1 MKQIQLTHHMNA
13 EHTPKKKKNQPLS
26 LCNGTASTSRQGGV
40 NSGWAEALNVH
51 RVESNLVFL
60 ESLCA
65 YQLSGQKLALWA
77 FYLTTFAPS

>member
-1 MKQIQLTHHMNA
+1 MQLTHHMNT

-51 RVESNLVFL
+51 RVESNLVFMFT
-60 ESLCA
+60 
-65 YQLSGQKLALWA
+65 YGIG
-77 FYLTTFAPS
+77 